1 MISSSSYPLLSLP
14 LVALI
19 ALSVGAPACSG
30 SEEPAAQERC
40 VLEGMTAY
48 GEGRIRNEG
57 VSYSLDLSRDEI
69 SGSIGTQ
76 QVTVD
81 LGSIPRSDKGAAPL
95 RMRLFDAHSK
105 DSLLDTLAN
114 ATAGGPLTLQVFN
127 ASQIPAGSQSRTELA
142 DFDCGLPKGNICV
155 QLGFDS
161 TGDELILDDD
171 DAVYN
176 GIAGTVT
183 IESINNISRKILITW
198 DVEVGANILAFQ
210 DQSSGSFAGC
220 MNPTYSAGTGGRW
233 ALK

>member
-1 MISSSSYPLLSLP
+1 MTSSSSYPLLSLP
-14 LVALI
+14 VVAII
-19 ALSVGAPACSG
+19 ALSMSVSACSG

-40 VLEGMTAY
+40 VLEGLTAY
-48 GEGRIRNEG
+48 AEGRIRNEG
-57 VSYSLDLSRDEI
+57 VSYNLDLSREEI

-81 LGSIPRSDKGAAPL
+81 LGSISRSDKGSAPL
-95 RMRLFDAHSK
+95 RMRLFDAHSQ
-105 DSLLDTLAN
+105 DSLLDALAN
-114 ATAGGPLTLQVFN
+114 ATTNGPLTLQVFN
-127 ASQIPAGSQSRTELA
+127 ASEIPAGSQNRTELSN
-142 DFDCGLPKGNICV
+142 FDCGLSKNNICV

-171 DAVYN
+171 DAAYN

-183 IESINNISRKILITW
+183 IESINNVSRKILITW

-220 MNPTYSAGTGGRW
+220 MNPRYSAGTGGRW